1 MRKSILPVES
11 DSEGKG
17 SGGRYDYGFEILQRK
32 TLEIKGKISFRGQE
46 REGWRRIGLCNV
58 GCGFILK
65 EMEWKLPVMS
75 LGTM

>member
-46 REGWRRIGLCNV
+46 RERDGEG
-58 GCGFILK
+58 
-65 EMEWKLPVMS
+65 
-75 LGTM
+75 

>member
-46 REGWRRIGLCNV
+46 RERDGEGQ
-58 GCGFILK
+58 GCVTWVAALY
-65 EMEWKLPVMS
+65 
-75 LGTM
+75 